1 MKYKIEET
9 KDFKELVENLRGDLA
24 EHILKSIDFD
34 ELFDFV
40 IQMIQHIMK
49 TRTGYIIE
57 DRLIIERSL
66 SLMFIICQH
75 SKEKL

>member
-1 MKYKIEET
+1 VKYKIEET